1 MCPMFDEPA
10 ETLNLRQL
18 RVARG
23 GDTDVVPVPKA
34 RVVQNRTANL
44 VQIGPPGPGLG
55 RRFSFGL
62 NTITLGRDAHCSL
75 PIPDGSVSRMH
86 TVIEPRSDGTYHL
99 SDLNSRNGTYVN
111 GKKVSESLLND
122 GDYVQLGQCVFR
134 FLAGGN
140 VEAGYHEEIH
150 RLTLLDPLTGA
161 HNRRSLAE
169 YLDREIERAGRHS
182 RPIAVLMIDV
192 DHFRQVNERHGHPG
206 GDLVLRELAARL
218 RNLARLE
225 DLVCRYGGEEFAV
238 ALPETDLPGASVAGE
253 RYRRAVAGNF
263 FIVDDESFAVTVSV
277 GAAAIH
283 PGETKSASELLKTAD
298 ARMYDAKRAGRNRVC
313 PVLPG
318 GLDHIPEIVDTP
330 TMGGQTRE
338 IQL

>member
-1 MCPMFDEPA
+1 MLDEPA

-34 RVVQNRTANL
+34 RIVANRTANL

-62 NTITLGRDAHCSL
+62 NTITLGRDGQCSL
-75 PIPDGSVSRMH
+75 AIPDGSVSRMH
-86 TVIEPRSDGTYHL
+86 TVIEPRPDGTYHL
-99 SDLNSRNGTYVN
+99 NDLNSRNGTFVN
-111 GKKVSESLLND
+111 GKKVSTIRLND

-140 VEAGYHEEIH
+140 VEASYHEEIH

-192 DHFRQVNERHGHPG
+192 DHFRQVNDRFGHPG

-218 RNLARLE
+218 RELARHE
-225 DLVCRYGGEEFAV
+225 DLICRYGGEEFAV
-238 ALPETDLPGASVAGE
+238 ALPETDLPGAVIAAE
-253 RYRRAVAGNF
+253 RYRRAVAGKF
-263 FIVDDESFAVTVSV
+263 FNVEGDSFAVTVSV

-283 PGETKSASELLKTAD
+283 PGESRTASELLKQAD
-298 ARMYDAKRAGRNRVC
+298 AQMYEAKRSGRNRVG
-313 PVLPG
+313 PALPREVI
-318 GLDHIPEIVDTP
+318 IPDAEDTP